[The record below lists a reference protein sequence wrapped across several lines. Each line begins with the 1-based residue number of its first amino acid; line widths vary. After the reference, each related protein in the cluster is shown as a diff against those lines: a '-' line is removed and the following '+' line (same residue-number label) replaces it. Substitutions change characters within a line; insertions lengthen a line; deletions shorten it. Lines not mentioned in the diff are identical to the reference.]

1 MTYTRTTETML
12 RYAGW
17 FFLATAFG
25 SAASAADYYVSPSG
39 NDANNGTSVS
49 SAWRTIAKA
58 NAVLRAGDT
67 LYMRG
72 GEYVDDPIVPSASG
86 RSGSPIVYTAYQNER
101 PVLTSNRVLGL
112 ADAIL
117 LRNIS
122 YVVVQRVAVDG
133 RAPAPQA
140 TVAHFATLDGATYIE
155 LRDCD
160 FKYADGWTGINM
172 YGEAHHNLI
181 VRNRIDFVG
190 AYARDGDDFG
200 DSIWIDT
207 QSHHNLVASNFL
219 THGGHELVRSKG
231 YNNIVQ
237 DNVFDNDWSDVLGE
251 GLGARNATIDGS
263 RNVFQRN
270 ICAAPRNPSTHHGIK
285 P

>member
-17 FFLATAFG
+17 FFLATAFS

-58 NAVLRAGDT
+58 NGVLRAGDT

-86 RSGSPIVYTAYQNER
+86 RSGSPIVYTAYQTER

-112 ADAIL
+112 DDAIL

-160 FKYADGWTGINM
+160 FKHADGWTGIDHLRRS
-172 YGEAHHNLI
+172 APQPH
-181 VRNRIDFVG
+181 R
-190 AYARDGDDFG
+190 
-200 DSIWIDT
+200 T
-207 QSHHNLVASNFL
+207 QPHRLRR
-219 THGGHELVRSKG
+219 LVRPRRRRLRR
-231 YNNIVQ
+231 
-237 DNVFDNDWSDVLGE
+237 FDLD
-251 GLGARNATIDGS
+251 
-263 RNVFQRN
+263 
-270 ICAAPRNPSTHHGIK
+270 
-285 P
+285 